1 VSWKIQQTLT
11 SIHRKMKKS
20 RIALVLLAVAAFAAV
35 GFSAAG
41 SNASANKAGDC
52 CGAGCANCASC
63 CHK

>member
-1 VSWKIQQTLT
+1 
-11 SIHRKMKKS
+11 MKKS

-41 SNASANKAGDC
+41 PNAPAKKAGDC
-52 CGAGCANCASC
+52 CGTGCAACGSC